1 MTTRRRR
8 RAPPQP
14 PPGGL
19 LDWRDASHWSWTP
32 KPCRYCGFD
41 THLRDSRRSPAHK
54 VCAEEA
60 LARQVAEAADA
71 YQNGQL

>member
-1 MTTRRRR
+1 VTTRRPRPR
-8 RAPPQP
+8 PQP

-19 LDWRDASHWSWTP
+19 LNWNDPSHWSWTE
-32 KPCRYCGFD
+32 KPCRYCGRL
-41 THLRDSRRSPAHK
+41 TNLRDSKRSPAHK

-60 LARQVAEAADA
+60 LVTQAAEAADA

>member
-1 MTTRRRR
+1 MTGRRPRPQ
-8 RAPPQP
+8 PPPP

-19 LDWRDASHWSWTP
+19 LDWHDQSHWSWNE
-32 KPCRYCGFD
+32 KPCRYCGNP
-41 THLRDSRRSPAHK
+41 THLRDSKRSPAHK

-60 LARQVAEAADA
+60 LAQQAAEAADA